1 MALLNA
7 NTVGSGGKMRRFAGW
22 VVSAAIAL
30 SVLLSMCYSVTA
42 TDSSLSIS
50 AQMNRDGNLTVTPSL
65 TCGYTNEHPPKVP
78 LIIAVYDANALAA
91 INVQEVILADD
102 IVEVSPAVFGDL
114 ECDMLRTYTIKAF
127 LWEGLLS
134 VQPSMLN
141 VIAKTDFPNIQYNES
156 QMLRDENNN
165 RYIMFDDDGEN
176 SLIYDFANISFP
188 LSIEFDMKIDNIKEA
203 GDVFGMAMFN
213 NETEIAGFGIY
224 KRSSDDMWLPHENN
238 AEQYLDINAAYAET
252 EYYKNKWLHVETEIF
267 GETSIERVNVKIY
280 DETGKNLYSYT
291 QDITCT
297 KYDLPVNRLVF
308 GLVYD
313 GDKGTPSGAN
323 MCLRNLKVK

>member
-1 MALLNA
+1 M
-7 NTVGSGGKMRRFAGW
+7 KRFAGW
-22 VVSAAIAL
+22 VVSAAIAV

-65 TCGYTNEHPPKVP
+65 TCGYINEHPPKAP
-78 LIIAVYDANALAA
+78 LIIAVYDDTNSLAA
-91 INVQEVILADD
+91 INVQEVILAED

-127 LWEGLLS
+127 LWENLS
-134 VQPSMLN
+134 TMQPSALN
-141 VIAKTDFPNIQYNES
+141 VIDETSFPNIQYNNS

-165 RYIMFDDDGEN
+165 SYIMFNDDGTN
-176 SLIYDFANISFP
+176 SLIYDFANASFP

-213 NETEIAGFGIY
+213 NETEIAGFGLY
-224 KRSSDDMWLPHENN
+224 KRLSDDMWLPHENN
-238 AEQYLDINAAYAET
+238 AEQYLYINENYAET
-252 EYYKNKWLHVETEIF
+252 EYYKNKWLHVETEIV
-267 GETSIERVNVKIY
+267 GETSIEKVNVKIY
-280 DETGKNLYSYT
+280 DETGENLYSST
-291 QDITCT
+291 QGITYT

-323 MCLRNLKVK
+323 VCLRNLKVK